1 VSGPLGSKNHNG
13 TAIMLAG
20 MGDTPSLAT
29 KVAVG
34 SLDQTQELR

>member
-1 VSGPLGSKNHNG
+1 VNDPSGSENHNG
-13 TAIMLAG
+13 TAIMLAS